1 MTKKYNQKLLIFG
14 LVASSVLGIT
24 CNIQSSSAQV
34 TYGSYVGVGTTMGLI
49 EDSQVR
55 GIISARYKFL
65 KNPVSLRTQALIGD
79 STAIIS
85 TISYDMPINWQT
97 DVYLGVGLV
106 LASEDKSSTVG
117 NKISFALQPGV
128 DYIIPNS
135 NTVIF
140 GNAIIA
146 FDSYR
151 NRSSNAFSIQ
161 GGVSWRF

>member
-1 MTKKYNQKLLIFG
+1 MF
-14 LVASSVLGIT
+14 
-24 CNIQSSSAQV
+24 SSSIKSVNHRLDRKQQKHPV
-34 TYGSYVGVGTTMGLI
+34 NT
-49 EDSQVR
+49 
-55 GIISARYKFL
+55 KFRNL
-65 KNPVSLRTQALIGD
+65 
-79 STAIIS
+79 
-85 TISYDMPINWQT
+85 
-97 DVYLGVGLV
+97 YLGVGLV